1 MQWVP
6 RIRHFVSSARTGTLS
21 ESFSNEKI
29 NPGVALSMKD
39 SDSAGLGVNII
50 RDHIRLRELRT
61 NYVAAP
67 HII

>member
-1 MQWVP
+1 
-6 RIRHFVSSARTGTLS
+6 
-21 ESFSNEKI
+21 
-29 NPGVALSMKD
+29 MKD

-50 RDHIRLRELRT
+50 RDRIRLRELRT